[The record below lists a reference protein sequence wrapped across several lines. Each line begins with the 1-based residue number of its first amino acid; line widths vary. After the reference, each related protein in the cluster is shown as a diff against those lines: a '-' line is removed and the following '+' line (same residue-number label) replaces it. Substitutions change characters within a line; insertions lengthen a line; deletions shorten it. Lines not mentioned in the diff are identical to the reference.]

1 MEKEVFSHCE
11 SWMVAALSFPEKH
24 TGSFF
29 SSLQQVWLSFLIFW
43 KQQAACHFYFF
54 LGCHQTVV
62 LPKQSDNRYGRQQS
76 QNTLPLNLYSWN
88 GTTFP
93 RGLFAQFWNC
103 RKTCFCEPGNWHLME
118 KDVFSHCKSWRLAA
132 TRQAKRGGCDAAH

>member
-43 KQQAACHFYFF
+43 KQQAACQF
-54 LGCHQTVV
+54 L
-62 LPKQSDNRYGRQQS
+62 LRN
-76 QNTLPLNLYSWN
+76 
-88 GTTFP
+88 
-93 RGLFAQFWNC
+93 
-103 RKTCFCEPGNWHLME
+103 HLMVHFHLIRVTT
-118 KDVFSHCKSWRLAA
+118 DMVNNIHRTLSLDTFSYGNVQCVLGVSLHNFETARKHTFVNL
-132 TRQAKRGGCDAAH
+132 GIGV